1 MNLEVEKFKKTR
13 DIFREIADI
22 MDEILDLKDREEKGE
37 DVEKELEGAAGR
49 YLMKLLTV
57 QELQ

>member
-1 MNLEVEKFKKTR
+1 MEVEKFKKTR

-22 MDEILDLKDREEKGE
+22 MDEILDLKDREENGE
-37 DVEKELEGAAGR
+37 DVQKELEGATGR
-49 YLMKLLTV
+49 YLMKLLSL